1 MDNINE
7 KPLDPAQRRA
17 RGRLMKRLAP
27 KIARKKKIAMKKK
40 ASPEK
45 IKAKAQKAAKEI
57 IRNKLLKNKS
67 YKDLGVQQKITVDK
81 KVEKKKAVIQKIA
94 KKILPKIKKQEAE
107 RLKKMRDTKKEA
119 KVNEV
124 EQPTPDA
131 AYDFKDIHSIEIYDE
146 EN

>member
-1 MDNINE
+1 
-7 KPLDPAQRRA
+7 
-17 RGRLMKRLAP
+17 MKRLAP
-27 KIARKKKIAMKKK
+27 KIARKRKIAMKKK
-40 ASPEK
+40 ANPEK

-57 IRNKLLKNKS
+57 IRNKLLKDKS

-131 AYDFKDIHSIEIYDE
+131 AYDFKDIHAIEIYEE